1 MNIKMNRKIKK
12 ALILGVICGAM
23 LGVVITFAAASKAV
37 NKKEVAMI
45 ETKEKL
51 QAENKNLQS
60 QLKQQETVEAAAT
73 LSEEQPDDWALILVN
88 DSHPVDTKYV
98 PELTEIAPEH
108 SVDSRIAEDAKQM
121 LADGKAAGLKF
132 YLCSTYRSY
141 DDQKAVFNETMQD
154 WINQGDSYI
163 DAYNETKKSVA
174 VPGYSE
180 HALGLALDIMS
191 EDYQE
196 LDEKQA
202 DTPEAK
208 WLAENC
214 YKYGFILRYPLDK
227 ADITGIIYEPWHYR
241 YVGKDAAKE
250 ITEKGI
256 TLEEYLGVK

>member
-1 MNIKMNRKIKK
+1 MSIKMNQKIKR
-12 ALILGVICGAM
+12 ALILGLICGAA
-23 LGVVITFAAASKAV
+23 LGIVITFAAANKVV
-37 NKKEVAMI
+37 NKKEVAMV
-45 ETKEKL
+45 ETEKKL

-60 QLKQQETVEAAAT
+60 RLKQQETVEAAAT
-73 LSEEQPDDWALILVN
+73 LSEKQPDDWTMVLVN
-88 DSHPVDTKYV
+88 DSHPVDAKYV
-98 PELTEIAPEH
+98 PELTEIAPGY

-121 LADGKAAGLKF
+121 LSDGKAAGLKL
-132 YLCSTYRSY
+132 YLCSAYRSY
-141 DDQKAVFNETMQD
+141 DDQKTVFNETMQD
-154 WINQGDSYI
+154 WINQGNSYI

-180 HALGLALDIMS
+180 HALGLAVDIIS
-191 EDYQE
+191 EDYPE
-196 LDEKQA
+196 LDDKQA

-241 YVGKDAAKE
+241 YVGKDVAKE
-250 ITEKGI
+250 ITEKAT